1 LLKGAELGK
10 PLSEQRFVALQNAVV
25 EDRRAEASYRFHQNW
40 LGEDFGYRRQVDFVP
55 PRPEDVRP
63 LMEGL
68 VALSERVRAHPGA
81 IDPVV
86 AASAIAFGFVF
97 IHPFG
102 DGNGRLHRYM
112 IHEHLATAD
121 FTPKGVILPVS
132 AVILANLDRYKAALE
147 QFSKPV
153 NARSEYN
160 PDAPAVPATGNDPVY
175 FRYFDATEQAC
186 FLYGALERTVEHDL
200 DEEISFLLGFDRARK
215 MLDGVIDW
223 PAHSL
228 DLFIRVVKQNG
239 FRLSATKRASHFDWM
254 TDDEVGRFER
264 AVERAFSKDVE
275 LDDIL
280 VV

>member
-25 EDRRAEASYRFHQNW
+25 EDRRAEASYRLHQNW

-68 VALSERVRAHPGA
+68 VAMSERVRAHPGA

-147 QFSKPV
+147 
-153 NARSEYN
+153 
-160 PDAPAVPATGNDPVY
+160 
-175 FRYFDATEQAC
+175 
-186 FLYGALERTVEHDL
+186 RTVEHDV

-215 MLDGVIDW
+215 TLDGAVDW